1 VYEVKLMQVL
11 AAVIAAAV
19 PFVTAALKNRLG
31 IGLVGTLVT
40 VVCMRIGGLWFAV
53 PSCIGFT
60 VYILFFMPESREESG
75 TKSVAD
81 KSEAR

>member
-1 VYEVKLMQVL
+1 MYEAKLMQVVV
-11 AAVIAAAV
+11 AVIAAAV

-40 VVCMRIGGLWFAV
+40 IVCMRIGGLWLAV

-60 VYILFFMPESREESG
+60 VFILFFMRESGEESG
-75 TKSVAD
+75 TEGVAD
-81 KSEAR
+81 QGEER